1 MKPVG
6 EEQGSS
12 LPYVPG
18 IDGLRALA
26 VLAVLFFHLEF
37 DGFGGGFLGV
47 SLFFTL
53 SGFLITQL
61 ILREFENT
69 GRLSLTRFWGR
80 RFRRLMPAAL
90 VALSAVAVLSLTTDV
105 FDGRRLRGDLLAG
118 VGYAANWRFAF
129 GSQSYSDLFSSASSP
144 IQHFWSLA
152 IEEQFYVVF
161 PVLMA
166 FVLWMGVRVRN
177 PRRTAITTLVVLVG
191 GSVVANLVT
200 RSHDVIYYGTHT
212 RAVELL
218 IGALLAF
225 ALPIGRD
232 VSRKAA
238 QGLAAAGSVSLI
250 VFGLLVVTVSTT
262 DDWLYRGG
270 LAAFSV
276 VSAALIV
283 GALVPGP
290 LHRLLSFGPLVRIGK
305 ISYGIY
311 VFHWPIIVALDAD
324 RLGFSG
330 WKLNLVRIVA
340 TLACASA
347 SARWIENPIR
357 RRRVLAR
364 PRTAGVAGLVGL
376 SATAILVATVS
387 TPAGVVLAGLDAP
400 DQVVAFGDGAA
411 PVANAQTGADT
422 TGTEAELRIVIV
434 GSGSGVADKI
444 TAALPNGTKADI
456 VDLTQPG
463 CAIRPSGDVLDGC
476 EPLDVVTWG
485 ELEGREP
492 DIVVLSVGAPERILL
507 RGLIG
512 ERRTSAFLEHP
523 ELVQR
528 PFRVVAGYARDL
540 TDPFAGAPLLIW
552 DGSVNDA
559 LQGELADIDARDDRI
574 SMVVRPDATELA
586 SAVRLAIDNL
596 EGLDRRTRVMVIG
609 DSTSYGVAGAIDSVA
624 GDAYDVLWAGGRNCP
639 IVSAVKVRWWPDMEF
654 DVSKCPSVA
663 GSWTTLMADFDP
675 RVLIIVVSVPEQSE
689 QQYEDGGDWYSVGDD
704 EFDSRHFDAMK
715 QLIDLAAVHGTRVVL
730 FDSPPIT
737 SGSFAG
743 ADFADR
749 RRVRGWN
756 RMLQGFADTWPEI
769 TMIDWAAIVNRAET
783 GNGGDAGGLRE
794 DGVHM
799 SPAALALLA
808 AGEIVPRLSEVLASS
823 PAS

>member
-1 MKPVG
+1 MG

-61 ILREFENT
+61 ILREFENS

-90 VALSAVAVLSLTTDV
+90 VTLSVVAVVSLTTEV

-118 VGYAANWRFAF
+118 LGYSANWRFAF
-129 GSQSYSDLFSSASSP
+129 GSQSYSDLFSSTPSP

-166 FVLWMGVRVRN
+166 FVLWMGARRRN
-177 PRRTAITTLVVLVG
+177 PRVVAVTALAVLVT

-218 IGALLAF
+218 VGALLAF

-232 VSRKAA
+232 VSRKVAH
-238 QGLAAAGSVSLI
+238 GLAAVGAASLL
-250 VFGLLVVTVSTT
+250 VFGLLVITVSTT

-270 LAAFSV
+270 LAAVSV

-290 LHRLLSFGPLVRIGK
+290 LHRLLSLGPLVRIGK

-311 VFHWPIIVALDAD
+311 VFHWPIVIALDAD
-324 RLGFSG
+324 RVGFSG
-330 WKLNLVRIVA
+330 WKLNLLRIGA
-340 TLACASA
+340 TLACAIA
-347 SARWIENPIR
+347 SAHWIENPIR

-364 PRTAGVAGLVGL
+364 PRIAGGVGIVGL
-376 SATAILVATVS
+376 GATAILVATVS
-387 TPAGVVLAGLDAP
+387 APAGVVLAGLDAP
-400 DQVVAFGDGAA
+400 DQVVAFGDGAS
-411 PVANAQTGADT
+411 PVAAVQTAAITTDGEAD
-422 TGTEAELRIVIV
+422 LRIVVV
-434 GSGSGVADKI
+434 GSGTGVADEI
-444 TAALPNGTKADI
+444 SAALPDGAKAAI

-463 CAIRPSGDVLDGC
+463 CAIRPSGDVLGGC
-476 EPLDVVTWG
+476 APLDGVTQG
-485 ELEGREP
+485 EIDGRRP
-492 DIVVLSVGAPERILL
+492 DLVVLSVGAPERILL

-512 ERRTSAFLEHP
+512 ERRTSSFLEHP

-540 TDPFAGAPLLIW
+540 TDPFTGVPLLIR

-559 LQGELADIDARDDRI
+559 LQGELADIDARSDRI
-574 SMVVRPDATELA
+574 SMVVRPDSSELA
-586 SAVRLAIDNL
+586 SAVRRAIDNL

-609 DSTSYGVAGAIDSVA
+609 DSTSYGVAEAIDAVA
-624 GDAYDVLWAGGRNCP
+624 GDVYDVLWAGGRNCP
-639 IVSAVKVRWWPDMEF
+639 IVSAVNVRWWPDMEF

-663 GSWTTLMADFDP
+663 GSWTNLMGDFDP
-675 RVLIIVVSVPEQSE
+675 RVLMVVVSVPEQSE
-689 QQYEDGGDWYSVGDD
+689 QQYEAGGEWYSVGDD
-704 EFDSRHFDAMK
+704 EFDSRHLEAMK
-715 QLIDLAAVHGTRVVL
+715 QLIDLATAHGTRVIV

-737 SGSFAG
+737 TGSFAG

-756 RMLQGFADTWPEI
+756 RMLQEFVDEWPQI
-769 TMIDWAAIVNRAET
+769 TMIDWASLVERAET
-783 GNGGDAGGLRE
+783 GNGGRPGSLRE

-808 AGEIVPRLSEVLASS
+808 AGEIVPRLSEVLASTA
-823 PAS
+823 AS